1 MTTFRHHSFR
11 FMMIS
16 RKFSRCFDREALSVY
31 PQADRSGAA
40 IKAEA
45 PSTITSVAMSP
56 FRWTEDA
63 PCGIF
68 WPGSVTYWID
78 KGTGVDPSKVN
89 IEIPLPQM
97 PPPLDFPAPKTQ

>member
-1 MTTFRHHSFR
+1 M
-11 FMMIS
+11 
-16 RKFSRCFDREALSVY
+16 Y

-68 WPGSVTYWID
+68 WPGYVMIVNRMPRATAWSIFFPMLSRISENV
-78 KGTGVDPSKVN
+78 GVATMHVSD
-89 IEIPLPQM
+89 
-97 PPPLDFPAPKTQ
+97 A